1 MVKVLLIS
9 TVGLKYDG
17 ITNVILSNLEAMDR
31 SNLEFFVV
39 DTIVSEKAIKEKFKS
54 LGCKIIKLPDR
65 REHPVRYF
73 WKLLRFIGKNK
84 IDVVHA
90 NGNSA
95 TLAIEM
101 LAAKLGNCHNRIAHS
116 HNTKADYAKLDKL
129 LRPLFEATYTQALAC
144 SNDAGKWLFKDRPF
158 TVIKNGRNLS
168 KYQYNDQIRKAMR
181 NELNLQDEE
190 LAIGHVGGFVR
201 QKNHAFLLKAFKA
214 ILDRNDNAKLF
225 LIGEG
230 PLRQDIEQLANNLG
244 ISKNVTFVG
253 NVDNVNDY
261 LQAMD
266 VMVMP
271 SLFEGLPLA
280 LLEWQLCGLPVV
292 ISDQITS
299 EAIISDK
306 VRSLSLNDQFTKWAD
321 YIIEIGQDIDRK
333 IQSSSA
339 VRNAKLEG
347 FDIQKSSRT
356 LHNFLM
362 SNINRS
368 WIR

>member
-1 MVKVLLIS
+1 MTKVLLIS

-17 ITNVILSNLEAMDR
+17 ITNVILSNLEAMDKT
-31 SNLEFFVV
+31 NLELFVV
-39 DTIVSEKAIKEKFKS
+39 ETITSEKAIKEKFKS
-54 LGCKIIKLPDR
+54 LGCKIITLPDR
-65 REHPVRYF
+65 RKYPVRYF
-73 WKLLRFIGKNK
+73 WKLFRFIRKNK

-129 LRPLFEATYTQALAC
+129 LRPLFEATYTQAVAC

-168 KYQYNDQIRKAMR
+168 KYQYNDQIRKVMR
-181 NELNLQDEE
+181 SELNLRSEN

-201 QKNHAFLLKAFKA
+201 QKNHEFLLNVFKA
-214 ILDRNDNAKLF
+214 ILDRNKNAQLF
-225 LIGEG
+225 LIGDG
-230 PLRQDIEQLANNLG
+230 PLRQDIERQANDLG
-244 ISKNVTFVG
+244 ISENVTFIG

-292 ISDQITS
+292 MSDQITS

-306 VRSLSLNDQFTKWAD
+306 VELLSLADQFIEWAKLV
-321 YIIEIGQDIDRK
+321 IEISRNIDRK
-333 IQSSSA
+333 NNSNLAIK
-339 VRNAKLEG
+339 NAKFEKL
-347 FDIQKSSRT
+347 DIKESSKILRELYFKS
-356 LHNFLM
+356 NV
-362 SNINRS
+362 
-368 WIR
+368 

>member
-65 REHPVRYF
+65 REHPVSYF
-73 WKLLRFIGKNK
+73 WKLLRFIRKNK

-101 LAAKLGNCHNRIAHS
+101 LAAKLSNCHNRIAHS

-129 LRPLFEATYTQALAC
+129 LRPLFEATYTQAVAC
-144 SNDAGKWLFKDRPF
+144 SNDAGKWLFKERPF

-168 KYQYNDQIRKAMR
+168 KYQYNDQIRKVMR
-181 NELNLQDEE
+181 NELNLRDKE

-201 QKNHAFLLKAFKA
+201 QKNHAFLLKVFKA
-214 ILDRNDNAKLF
+214 ILDRNDNVKLF
-225 LIGEG
+225 LIGDG
-230 PLRQDIEQLANNLG
+230 PLRQDIEQQANNLG
-244 ISKNVTFVG
+244 ISRNVVFIG

-292 ISDQITS
+292 MSDQITS

-306 VRSLSLNDQFTKWAD
+306 IKSLSLDNPLIKWVDNITKINTNA
-321 YIIEIGQDIDRK
+321 DRK
-333 IQSSSA
+333 AHSIFA
-339 VRNAKLEG
+339 IRAAKAKG
-347 FDIQKSSRT
+347 FDINESSKHLREVYLKNT
-356 LHNFLM
+356 IKLYVE
-362 SNINRS
+362 
-368 WIR
+368 

>member
-1 MVKVLLIS
+1 MTKVLLIS

-31 SNLEFFVV
+31 TNLEFFVV
-39 DTIVSEKAIKEKFKS
+39 ETITSEKAIKEKFKS

-65 REHPVRYF
+65 RKNPVRYF
-73 WKLLRFIGKNK
+73 WKLLRFIRKNK

-129 LRPLFEATYTQALAC
+129 LRPLFEATYTQAVAC

-168 KYQYNDQIRKAMR
+168 KYQYNDQIRKVMR
-181 NELNLQDEE
+181 SELNLRSED

-201 QKNHAFLLKAFKA
+201 QKNHEFLLNVFKV
-214 ILDRNDNAKLF
+214 ILDRNKNAKLF
-225 LIGEG
+225 LIGDG
-230 PLRQDIEQLANNLG
+230 PLRQDIERQANDLR
-244 ISKNVTFVG
+244 ISKNVTFIG

-280 LLEWQLCGLPVV
+280 LLEWQLSGLPVV

-306 VRSLSLNDQFTKWAD
+306 VSSLSLNDQFTKWAD
-321 YIIEIGQDIDRK
+321 YIIEIGQNTDRK
-333 IQSSSA
+333 VQSLFA
-339 VRNAKLEG
+339 IRNAKLEG
-347 FDIQKSSRT
+347 FDIKKSSRT
-356 LHNFLM
+356 LQNFF
-362 SNINRS
+362 NEQH
-368 WIR
+368 